1 MNENWDISCHISKQ
15 MKSQSAA
22 LAAITE
28 GELVSPEETQ
38 DVKNA
43 GYWSQIAE
51 VDSRGMISVSPD
63 SCIFP

>member
-1 MNENWDISCHISKQ
+1 

-43 GYWSQIAE
+43 GYWPKISE
-51 VDSRGMISVSPD
+51 MLMKGMIAVSPD
-63 SCIFP
+63 SSHT

>member
-1 MNENWDISCHISKQ
+1 
-15 MKSQSAA
+15 MKSQSSS

-28 GELVSPEETQ
+28 GKLVSPEETQ

-51 VDSRGMISVSPD
+51 VDIRGMISVSPD

>member
-1 MNENWDISCHISKQ
+1 

-63 SCIFP
+63 SCIFL

>member
-1 MNENWDISCHISKQ
+1 

-51 VDSRGMISVSPD
+51 IYVKGVV
-63 SCIFP
+63 